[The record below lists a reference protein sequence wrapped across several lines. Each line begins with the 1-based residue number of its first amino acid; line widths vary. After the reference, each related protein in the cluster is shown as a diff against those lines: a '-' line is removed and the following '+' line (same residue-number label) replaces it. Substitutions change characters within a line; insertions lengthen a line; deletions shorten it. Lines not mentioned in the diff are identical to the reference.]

1 MSKTTLKKR
10 SPVLKTTI
18 IINENI
24 MKKIK
29 QLAAKQECTISILV
43 ESGLRWVLDQD
54 KKPQKIELS
63 PLPSWNMGKPLVDI
77 SNRDDLYDAMES
89 E

>member
-1 MSKTTLKKR
+1 MSKTALKKR
-10 SPVLKTTI
+10 PSVLKTTV
-18 IINENI
+18 IINENV
-24 MKKIK
+24 MKKVK
-29 QLAAKQECTISILV
+29 QLAAKQGCTISLLV
-43 ESGLRWVLDQD
+43 ESGLRLVLDQD

-77 SNRDDLYDAMES
+77 SNRDALYDAMES